1 MDVSVRE
8 LKSGLSRYLRQV
20 QGGETILVTSRGKP
34 VAHLVPVRSTTHV
47 SEKIKSIPGIDAGSG
62 GKPRGAS
69 QPARVKPGQKSLSDI
84 VLEERR

>member
-34 VAHLVPVRSTTHV
+34 VAHLVPVRSTHV
-47 SEKIKSIPGIDAGSG
+47 SEKIKSIPGIDTGSG

-69 QPARVKPGQKSLSDI
+69 HPAPSQTGPEESLGHCP
-84 VLEERR
+84 